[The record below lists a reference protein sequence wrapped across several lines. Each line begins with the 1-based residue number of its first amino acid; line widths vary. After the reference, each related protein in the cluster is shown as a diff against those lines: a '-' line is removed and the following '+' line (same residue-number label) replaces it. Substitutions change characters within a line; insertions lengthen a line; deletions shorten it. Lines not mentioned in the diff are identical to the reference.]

1 MPDRFD
7 LYELCVQSPSYD
19 ARMLAAIHAAGGRK
33 RARVLGEDFCG
44 TAALSRAWID
54 LDRKGH
60 RAVAVDHDAETLVR
74 ALELNA
80 APTPDAAGGKAGA
93 GGRAGALPRPGITYA
108 LADVLETVD
117 RVDILC
123 ALNYSIGEFH
133 DRRGLVRYLRHAR
146 KRVRAG
152 GSFIC
157 DMYTGRDSMLTGVER
172 KRVSLPTAR
181 GRGRRGNVEY
191 EWEQRE
197 ANPLTGMVVNAIH
210 FRLLGR
216 KARGDE
222 AVMRDAFVYR
232 WRLWSVPELREAM
245 LEAGF
250 GRTQVYPRHAEAI
263 DGEGRFHALPFDNPE
278 ELPESFNAYIV
289 GRV

>member
-1 MPDRFD
+1 MPDRFE

-19 ARMLAAIHAAGGRK
+19 ARMLAAIHAGEGRK

-60 RAVAVDHDAETLVR
+60 KAVAVDHDAETLVR
-74 ALELNA
+74 ALELNT
-80 APTPDAAGGKAGA
+80 APVLDAARGKAGA
-93 GGRAGALPRPGITYA
+93 LARPGITYA
-108 LADVLETVD
+108 LGDVLETGD

-146 KRVRAG
+146 KRLRQG
-152 GSFIC
+152 GAFIC

-172 KRVSLPTAR
+172 KRVRLGGPW
-181 GRGRRGNVEY
+181 RGNVEY

-210 FRLLGR
+210 FRLLGG
-216 KARGDE
+216 KARGHGG
-222 AVMRDAFVYR
+222 VIRDAFVYR
-232 WRLWSVPELREAM
+232 WRLWGIPELREAM
-245 LEAGF
+245 REAGF
-250 GRTQVYPRHAEAI
+250 VKTQVYPRHAEAI
-263 DGEGRFHALPFDNPE
+263 DGDGRFHALPFDNPE

-289 GRV
+289 GRA